1 MRQPP
6 FRRNRSGRLLGL
18 VTLLLA
24 GSLVVAAPAMAG
36 PPGTGRPAAAPEKS
50 DQPSPDDGKI
60 ESSLAASLDDKVSGD
75 FYVDFTDRA
84 DLSAAAGIT
93 DWAERGAAVV
103 KALQVTAEAS
113 QAEVREQ
120 FDVANISYTSF
131 WISNTIL
138 VRGGSRDLARATTRN
153 PDVKALR
160 TPETFEIPAPAAG
173 LDVQAV
179 SRHSVRTS

>member
-1 MRQPP
+1 
-6 FRRNRSGRLLGL
+6 
-18 VTLLLA
+18 
-24 GSLVVAAPAMAG
+24 
-36 PPGTGRPAAAPEKS
+36 
-50 DQPSPDDGKI
+50 
-60 ESSLAASLDDKVSGD
+60 
-75 FYVDFTDRA
+75 
-84 DLSAAAGIT
+84 
-93 DWAERGAAVV
+93 VV
-103 KALQVTAEAS
+103 KALQATAEAS

-138 VRGGSRDLARATTRN
+138 VRGGSQDLARATARN

>member
-1 MRQPP
+1 MRQP
-6 FRRNRSGRLLGL
+6 FRRIRSGRLLGL
-18 VTLLLA
+18 VTLLLV

-36 PPGTGRPAAAPEKS
+36 PPGTGRPAAAPEKP

-60 ESSLAASLDDKVSGD
+60 ESNLAASLDDKGSGD

-103 KALQVTAEAS
+103 KALQATAEAS

-138 VRGGSRDLARATTRN
+138 VRGGSQDLARATARN